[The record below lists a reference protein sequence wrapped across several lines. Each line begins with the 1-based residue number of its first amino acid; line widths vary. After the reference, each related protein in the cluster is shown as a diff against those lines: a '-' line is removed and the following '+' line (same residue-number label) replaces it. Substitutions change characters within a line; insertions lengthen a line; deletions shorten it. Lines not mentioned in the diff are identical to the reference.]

1 MRFVGQAGKPAGA
14 VCFGRER
21 GRNRVAFPGRGA
33 ELLVPDALGNWLC
46 LPASATPQSGDSSFL
61 PAKTCKALCQGS
73 YVGSK
78 WEPLPRA
85 GRQWWAFKAA
95 WGSKRRSGLGAAPR
109 ADWPLGSW
117 AVGEGLEDRIGGA
130 GPRQPGASGEGLTA
144 GDLVAGARARCLC
157 PAAAAS
163 GAWLQS
169 ETEAEVMFVEPQ
181 VRVVKLGHLHLY
193 S

>member
-14 VCFGRER
+14 VCLGRER
-21 GRNRVAFPGRGA
+21 GRKRDAFPGKGA

-144 GDLVAGARARCLC
+144 GDLVARARARH
-157 PAAAAS
+157 
-163 GAWLQS
+163 GACALRQPPPGRGFS
-169 ETEAEVMFVEPQ
+169 Q
-181 VRVVKLGHLHLY
+181 RQKQR
-193 S
+193 